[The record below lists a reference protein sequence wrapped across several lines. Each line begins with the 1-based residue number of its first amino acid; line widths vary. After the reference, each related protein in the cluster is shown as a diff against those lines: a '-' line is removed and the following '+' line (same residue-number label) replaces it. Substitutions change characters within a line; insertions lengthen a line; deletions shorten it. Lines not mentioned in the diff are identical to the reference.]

1 MLANE
6 GVEVLSLKGP
16 TSERSNHPWF
26 STLVGWRGWTSAL
39 AGVLFAVWGY
49 VDREEHFW
57 YLDIPVKVLG
67 VVVPL
72 LVFVGLAGVYTK
84 WRRQVGWLGETGF
97 GLSLVGAAWGIYE
110 GVLDGYFWYV
120 RIASRGDYWQEGYV
134 APEGAEDAAVAAVVA
149 EKGWLL
155 MLLEPIWLSVL
166 LAGLTIAGLAA
177 VRTRELRDWGFLL
190 LVMALFGWVHQF
202 TDVNTIVEAHSVHI
216 VFGVLFSLSW
226 VVLGYALWS
235 SRNAVRRQQEV

>member
-1 MLANE
+1 M
-6 GVEVLSLKGP
+6 KRP
-16 TSERSNHPWF
+16 TSERRNHPWF
-26 STLVGWRGWTSAL
+26 STLVGWSWWTSAL

-49 VDREEHFW
+49 VDRGEHFW

-72 LVFVGLAGVYTK
+72 LIFVGLAGVYTK
-84 WRRQVGWLGETGF
+84 WRRQAGWLGETGF
-97 GLSLVGAAWGIYE
+97 ALSLVGAGRGIYV
-110 GVLDGYFWYV
+110 GVLLGYDWYFH
-120 RIASRGDYWQEGYV
+120 IAPRGDYWQEGYV

-177 VRTRELRDWGFLL
+177 VRTRGLRNWGFLL
-190 LVMALFGWVHQF
+190 LIMALFGWVYQF
-202 TDVNTIVEAHSVHI
+202 TGVGTIVEARSVHI

-235 SRNAVRRQQEV
+235 SRNTVRRQQEV